1 MSTENVV
8 VLSFKE
14 ESKAYQAMTVLK
26 QLSAEGRIGL
36 RSGSVITHD
45 KDGKLRVED
54 AQMDMSLGSGMLVGG
69 LVGSLVG
76 ILGGPLGVLLA
87 GGAGAMIGANRDLES
102 VRDDLSLVELVGKAI
117 PIGSTG
123 VIAEVFEP
131 ATEVIDTE
139 MAKLDGS
146 VTRRPASEV
155 QAEVEQAQE
164 VEEPARNEASR
175 VMRNNRLAQLK
186 QQVAQLDEEGVVAA
200 LKQRTQSS

>member
-26 QLSAEGRIGL
+26 QLSAEGRIRL

-45 KDGKLRVED
+45 KDGKLRIED
-54 AQMDMSLGSGMLVGG
+54 AQMDKSLGSGMLVGG
-69 LVGSLVG
+69 LVGSFVG

-87 GGAGAMIGANRDLES
+87 GGAGAMIGANRDLDS

-117 PIGSTG
+117 PAGSTG

-131 ATEVIDTE
+131 ATDVIDTE

-146 VTRRPASEV
+146 VTRRPAAEV
-155 QAEVEQAQE
+155 QAEVEQAQD
-164 VEEPARNEASR
+164 VEEAARNEASR